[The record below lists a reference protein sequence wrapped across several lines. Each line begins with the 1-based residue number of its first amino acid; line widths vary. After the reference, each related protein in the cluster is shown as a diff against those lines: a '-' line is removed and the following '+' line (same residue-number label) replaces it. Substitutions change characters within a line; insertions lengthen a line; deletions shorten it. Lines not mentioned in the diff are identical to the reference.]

1 MTRRGPFGRTR
12 RRCPG
17 GQQSQRNG
25 WYAVKATIS
34 DTTEANMFVLTPDL
48 GLGDASAQSA
58 APPTRP
64 SHPEPIAGSD
74 AVANASVASSLDWG
88 SAGIGAGAGIGA
100 FAIALALA
108 GGLRRRRLARP
119 RSLTTH

>member
-1 MTRRGPFGRTR
+1 MAASVGAVPADTR
-12 RRCPG
+12 
-17 GQQSQRNG
+17 SQRDG
-25 WYAVKATIS
+25 WYAGKATIS
-34 DTTEANMFVLTPDL
+34 DTGKANMFVLTSDL

-58 APPTRP
+58 APPTWP
-64 SHPEPIAGSD
+64 PNPEPIAGSD
-74 AVANASVASSLDWG
+74 AVANAPAASSLDWG

-108 GGLRRRRLARP
+108 AGLRRRRIARP

>member
-1 MTRRGPFGRTR
+1 MAAPVGAVPADT
-12 RRCPG
+12 
-17 GQQSQRNG
+17 QSQRNG
-25 WYAVKATIS
+25 WYAGKATIS
-34 DTTEANMFVLTPDL
+34 DTREGNMFVLTPDL

-108 GGLRRRRLARP
+108 GGLRRRRTAPPDR
-119 RSLTTH
+119 